1 MPVLWWGPRQERAAN
16 FAALRE
22 EFVVGPLKLL
32 SAWVAAVVLCAA
44 VPLGYG
50 LVCGALQAQDT
61 PGRPI
66 TLVVPVPAGGVTM
79 RLAEILAPALSR
91 VMKVPVVI
99 STMTGENGGV
109 GSRFVVSAPADGNT
123 LLIAPS
129 ALLLFDPSNR
139 PERKFNPE
147 HDLDPLIMAI
157 RAPLVL
163 AVDLALP
170 VTDLNSFIAY
180 LQMHPGKVVFGAT
193 APGSIND
200 LALRQFWHDTG
211 TSGTTAYTPSSA
223 RILGELV
230 ARKVQAAFL
239 DVGVVAPAVAANQLR
254 ILAANGDVRA
264 LLPHVPSFTEQGLP
278 EMTSYT
284 WQAVAAP
291 VGMRP
296 EVRRALEQGLRE
308 ALLDRAVISAL
319 QASGSEVVAS
329 SSRQLARVLH
339 EERERA
345 RALQAPAALQ
355 NQ

>member
-1 MPVLWWGPRQERAAN
+1 MMS
-16 FAALRE
+16 
-22 EFVVGPLKLL
+22 PLKFLI
-32 SAWVAAVVLCAA
+32 AWAAAVMLCAL

-50 LVCGALQAQDT
+50 LLSGKLQAQDD

-79 RLAEILAPALSR
+79 RLADALAPALSR

-109 GSRFVVSAPADGNT
+109 GSRHVINAAPDGTT

-129 ALLLFDPSNR
+129 ALLLFDPANR

-163 AVDLALP
+163 AVAPALP
-170 VTDLNSFIAY
+170 VTDLASFVAY
-180 LQMHPGKVVFGAT
+180 LKAHPREVVFGAT

-200 LALRQFWHDTG
+200 MALRQFWHDTG
-211 TSGTTAYTPSSA
+211 TSGVTAYTPSSA
-223 RILGELV
+223 RILGEMV

-239 DVGVVAPAVAANQLR
+239 DVGVVVPAVRTQDLR

-264 LLPHVPSFTEQGLP
+264 LLPDVPSFAEQGLT
-278 EMTSYT
+278 EMNSYT

-291 VGMRP
+291 KGLRP

-308 ALLDRAVISAL
+308 ALLDRAVISEL
-319 QASGSEVVAS
+319 QSTGSEVVAS

-345 RALQAPAALQ
+345 RALLAPAVGQAPAALQ